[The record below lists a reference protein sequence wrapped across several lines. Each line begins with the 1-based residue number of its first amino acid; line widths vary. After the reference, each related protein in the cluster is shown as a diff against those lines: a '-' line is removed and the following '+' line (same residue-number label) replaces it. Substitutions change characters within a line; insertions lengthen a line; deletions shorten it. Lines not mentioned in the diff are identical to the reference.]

1 MTKRSFFGFAKP
13 RFTYE
18 ELTDTLVTPRPV
30 PLPPAVTLFI
40 DKPFAQKDAL
50 TLKSGSPVKTGQHL
64 SLADEDGPAVLASV
78 SGKIQGLSAY
88 TGDYGKR
95 YTAVTID
102 VSEDEPVE
110 EASTAVEGSTSVEGF
125 DPAAEINLAYLK
137 RYFSSAPGAPL
148 LAELEKEAAKLVI
161 YGGDAD
167 LLTHTNQY
175 VAKTRSEALK
185 KGIAVIQAAVDLEE
199 TILALPGETIQGHEY
214 PGVTVLNVPAV
225 YPSAQPLMM
234 LYKTLGY
241 TVPNDGDT
249 AVLGVVFMRAE
260 AVAAIGSAYLTGRLV
275 TDKLVTVIDKQGQSC
290 LASVR
295 LGTPVAHLLN
305 HFKIEVADGDR
316 LIFGGPM
323 TGAAIYAE
331 DQPIMAD
338 TDALMIQD
346 AAEVSVCS
354 DYPCINCGDCIRI
367 CPATVPVPM
376 LVRFLEAGQYEEAA
390 DLYDLHSCV
399 ECGLC
404 SFVCP
409 SRIPILQ
416 YIKLGKFELAQI
428 QTAEEAN
435 E

>member
-1 MTKRSFFGFAKP
+1 
-13 RFTYE
+13 
-18 ELTDTLVTPRPV
+18 
-30 PLPPAVTLFI
+30 
-40 DKPFAQKDAL
+40 
-50 TLKSGSPVKTGQHL
+50 
-64 SLADEDGPAVLASV
+64 
-78 SGKIQGLSAY
+78 
-88 TGDYGKR
+88 
-95 YTAVTID
+95 
-102 VSEDEPVE
+102 
-110 EASTAVEGSTSVEGF
+110 
-125 DPAAEINLAYLK
+125 
-137 RYFSSAPGAPL
+137 
-148 LAELEKEAAKLVI
+148 
-161 YGGDAD
+161 
-167 LLTHTNQY
+167 

-185 KGIAVIQAAVDLEE
+185 KGIAVLQAAADLEE
-199 TILALPGETIQGHEY
+199 TILALPGETLQGHEY

-234 LYKTLGY
+234 LYETLGY
-241 TVPNDGDT
+241 TVPSDGNT
-249 AVLGVVFMRAE
+249 AALGVVFMRAE
-260 AVAAIGSAYLTGRLV
+260 AVAAIGSAYLTGQLV
-275 TDKLVTVIDKQGQSC
+275 TEKLVTVIDKQGQSC

-338 TDALMIQD
+338 TDALMLQD
-346 AAEVSVCS
+346 AADVSVCS

-416 YIKLGKFELAQI
+416 YIKLGKFELAQV

>member
-1 MTKRSFFGFAKP
+1 MTKRSFFGFTKP

-18 ELTDTLVTPRPV
+18 ELTDTLVTPRQV
-30 PLPPAVTLFI
+30 PLPPAVTLYI

-50 TLKSGSPVKTGQHL
+50 ALKSGTPVKTGERL
-64 SLADEDGPAVLASV
+64 GLDGEEGPAVVSSV
-78 SGKIQGLSAY
+78 SGKVQGLSAF
-88 TGDYGKR
+88 TGDYGRR
-95 YTAVTID
+95 YTAVTIA
-102 VSEDEPVE
+102 VSEDEP
-110 EASTAVEGSTSVEGF
+110 ADEGF
-125 DPAAEINLAYLK
+125 DAEAEATLSYLK
-137 RYFSSAPGAPL
+137 RYFSSAPGAPP
-148 LAELEKEAAKLVI
+148 LADLENGAAKLVI

-175 VAKTRSEALK
+175 VAKTQSEALK
-185 KGIAVIQAAVDLEE
+185 KGIAVLQAAAELEE

-214 PGVTVLNVPAV
+214 PGVTVLNVPAD

-249 AVLGVVFMRAE
+249 AALGVVFMRAE
-260 AVAAIGSAYLTGRLV
+260 AVAAIGSAYLTGQLV
-275 TDKLVTVIDKQGQSC
+275 TDKLVTLIDKAGGRC
-290 LASVR
+290 LTSVR
-295 LGTPVAHLLN
+295 LGTPVSQLLQQ
-305 HFKIEVADGDR
+305 FKIEVEDGDR

-338 TDALMIQD
+338 TDALMVQP
-346 AAEVSVCS
+346 AAHVSVCS
-354 DYPCINCGDCIRI
+354 DYPCINCGDCVRI

-390 DLYDLHSCV
+390 DLYDLFSCV

-416 YIKLGKFELAQI
+416 YIKLGKYELAQI
-428 QTAEEAN
+428 QTAEEAD

>member
-18 ELTDTLVTPRPV
+18 ELTDTLATPRPV

-40 DKPFAQKDAL
+40 DKPFAQKDTLA
-50 TLKSGSPVKTGQHL
+50 LKSGTPVKTGERL
-64 SLADEDGPAVLASV
+64 SLDGEAGPALVSSV
-78 SGKIQGLSAY
+78 SGTIQGLSAF
-88 TGDYGKR
+88 TGDYGRR
-95 YTAVTID
+95 YTAVTIA
-102 VSEDEPVE
+102 VSDDE
-110 EASTAVEGSTSVEGF
+110 AADEGF
-125 DPAAEINLAYLK
+125 DPEVEVTLSYLK
-137 RYFSSAPGAPL
+137 RYFSSAPGAPP
-148 LAELEKEAAKLVI
+148 LADLEKTPVKLVI

-175 VAKTRSEALK
+175 VAKTQSEALK
-185 KGIAVIQAAVDLEE
+185 KGIAVLQAAADLEE

-214 PGVTVLNVPAV
+214 PGVSVLNVPAA
-225 YPSAQPLMM
+225 YPSAQPLMV

-241 TVPNDGDT
+241 TVPSDGDT
-249 AVLGVVFMRAE
+249 AALGVVFMRAE

-275 TDKLVTVIDKQGQSC
+275 TDKLVTVIDKQGNRC
-290 LASVR
+290 LTSVR
-295 LGTPVAHLLN
+295 LGSPVGQILG

-338 TDALMIQD
+338 TDALMVQD
-346 AAEVSVCS
+346 AADVSVCS
-354 DYPCINCGDCIRI
+354 DYPCINCGDCVRI

-390 DLYDLHSCV
+390 DLYDLFSCV

-416 YIKLGKFELAQI
+416 YIKLGKFELAQV

>member
-1 MTKRSFFGFAKP
+1 MIKRSFFGFAKP

-30 PLPPAVTLFI
+30 PSPAAVTLYI

-50 TLKSGSPVKTGQHL
+50 TLKSGTPVRIGERL
-64 SLADEDGPAVLASV
+64 SLGGEEGPAVISPV
-78 SGKIQGLSAY
+78 SGTIQGLTAY

-95 YTAVTID
+95 LTAVTIKVAD
-102 VSEDEPVE
+102 NAAEERPVTEPE
-110 EASTAVEGSTSVEGF
+110 VEGF
-125 DPAAEINLAYLK
+125 DPKALVTLAYLK
-137 RYFSSAPGAPL
+137 RYFASAPGAPP
-148 LAELEKEAAKLVI
+148 LADLADENRTVSKLVI

-175 VAKTRSEALK
+175 VAKSRSAALK
-185 KGIAVIQAAVDLEE
+185 KGIAVLQEAAQLEE
-199 TILALPGETIQGHEY
+199 IVIALPGETLQGHEY
-214 PGVTVLNVPAV
+214 PGVTVINVPAA
-225 YPSAQPLMM
+225 YPSAQPLMV
-234 LYKTLGY
+234 LYKTLGHA
-241 TVPNDGDT
+241 VPNDGNTDS
-249 AVLGVVFMRAE
+249 LGVVFMRAE
-260 AVAAIGSAYLTGRLV
+260 AVAAIGSAYLSGRLV
-275 TDKLVTVIDKQGQSC
+275 TDKLVTLIDKRGNRC
-290 LASVR
+290 LTSVR
-295 LGTPVAHLLN
+295 LGTPVSQILKQ
-305 HFKIEVADGDR
+305 FKIEVSDGDR

-323 TGAAIYAE
+323 TGSAIYSE

-338 TDALMIQD
+338 TDALMVQD
-346 AAEVSVCS
+346 AAQVSVCS

-367 CPATVPVPM
+367 CPATIQVPM

-390 DLYDLHSCV
+390 ELYDLFSCV

-404 SFVCP
+404 SFVCS

-416 YIKLGKFELAQI
+416 YIKLGKFELAQM

>member
-1 MTKRSFFGFAKP
+1 MTRRSFFGFAKP
-13 RFTYE
+13 RFAYE
-18 ELTDTLVTPRPV
+18 ELTDTLVMPRPV
-30 PLPPAVTLFI
+30 PLPSAVTLYI

-50 TLKSGSPVKTGQHL
+50 ALKSGTPVKTGQRL
-64 SLADEDGPAVLASV
+64 GLDGEDGPAVVSSV
-78 SGKIQGLSAY
+78 SGKIQGLSAF

-95 YTAVTID
+95 LTAVTIA
-102 VSEDEPVE
+102 VAEDQP
-110 EASTAVEGSTSVEGF
+110 ADQGF
-125 DPAAEINLAYLK
+125 DPEAEITLAYLR
-137 RYFSSAPGAPL
+137 RYFGSAPGAPP
-148 LAELEKEAAKLVI
+148 LADLEKAAVKLVI

-185 KGIAVIQAAVDLEE
+185 KGIEVLQAATDLEE
-199 TILALPGETIQGHEY
+199 IIMALPGETLQGHEY
-214 PGVTVLNVPAV
+214 PGVKVLNVPAA
-225 YPSAQPLMM
+225 YPSAQPLMV
-234 LYKTLGY
+234 LYNTLGY
-241 TVPNDGDT
+241 TVPNDGNT
-249 AVLGVVFMRAE
+249 AGLGVVFMRAE
-260 AVAAIGSAYLTGRLV
+260 AVAAIGSAYLTGQLV
-275 TDKLVTVIDKQGQSC
+275 TEKLVTLIDKQGKSW
-290 LASVR
+290 LTSVR
-295 LGTPVAHLLN
+295 LGTPVGQILK

-338 TDALMIQD
+338 TDALMVQD
-346 AAEVSVCS
+346 GAEVSVCS

-390 DLYDLHSCV
+390 DLYDLFSCV